1 MNLTEFFK
9 EHKKAALAFSGGVD
23 SAYLLYAGLQNGC
36 DLHAY
41 YLKSDFQPDF
51 ELKDAL
57 RLAKELRAELT
68 VIETDVF
75 SCPEIIKNPSNRCYH
90 CKKMIFTALLAA
102 AKKDGYDLLI
112 DGTNASDDA
121 SSRPGMRALE
131 ELSVRSPLKECELT
145 KDEIRTLSKDAGLF
159 TWEKPAYACLAT
171 RIPSGTEITKEKL
184 RLTETSESI
193 LSDLGFTDF
202 RIRLHGNTAKI
213 QVPESQ
219 IPKIIQY
226 RKEILTK
233 LERYYDSI
241 TLDLEGRP

>member
-1 MNLTEFFK
+1 MNLTDFFK

-23 SAYLLYAGLQNGC
+23 SAYLLYAGLQSGC

-68 VIETDVF
+68 VVEADIF
-75 SCPEIIKNPSNRCYH
+75 SCPEIVTNPWNRCYH
-90 CKKMIFTALLAA
+90 CKKMIFTALFAA

-121 SSRPGMRALE
+121 SDRPGMRALE
-131 ELSVRSPLKECELT
+131 ELSVRSPLKECGLT
-145 KDEIRTLSKDAGLF
+145 KDVIRTLSKDAGLF
-159 TWEKPAYACLAT
+159 TWEKPSYACLAT

-184 RLTETSESI
+184 YITEHSEAI
-193 LSDLGFTDF
+193 LSGLGFTDF
-202 RIRLHGNTAKI
+202 RIRLDGKTAKI